1 MPSESHEVMKKHAKS
16 FTLASMFFTPQV
28 FEAATKI
35 YHWCRYC
42 DDAIDEAVGDP
53 RPILEELLRSTRAIY
68 DGSQHKLAAP
78 FAVMKEVVE
87 EFHIPSHYLFELL
100 EGMRMDIDKSRYE
113 NLQELELYCFRVA
126 GTVGLM
132 MTHVMGL
139 FHLRSLPLAVE
150 LGHAMQMTNIARDVK
165 EDLGRGRIYLP
176 QDWLEAFEITDPMQ
190 KSEQTF
196 QVVQKLLLNAEAHYR
211 SAERGLLDLPFRCA
225 FAVRV
230 ALELYREIGRKI
242 LSLGPEALQRRVVV
256 SKSKKFVLVLKAS
269 FFMLASIPARMFGEQ
284 RLLRLLP
291 LYSPEKRP
299 HGP

>member
-1 MPSESHEVMKKHAKS
+1 MKKHAKS
-16 FTLASMFFTPQV
+16 FSLASLFFEPKT

-42 DDAIDEAVGDP
+42 DDAIDEATGDP
-53 RPILEELLRSTRAIY
+53 APILDELFKSTQAIY
-68 DGSQHKLAAP
+68 DGSVLQLEAP
-78 FAVMKEVVE
+78 FAVMKDVVDKY
-87 EFHIPSHYLFELL
+87 HIPAFYLFELL
-100 EGMRMDIDKSRYE
+100 EGMRMDIHKSRYE
-113 NLQELELYCFRVA
+113 SLKELELYCFRVA

-165 EDLGRGRIYLP
+165 EDFARGRIYLP
-176 QDWLEAFEITDPMQ
+176 QDWLEAFEITDPMH
-190 KSEQTF
+190 KREQTF

-211 SAERGLLDLPFRCA
+211 SAEVGLLDLPFRCA

-242 LSLGPEALQRRVVV
+242 LSLGPQALEYRVVV
-256 SKSKKFVLVLKAS
+256 SKPKKALLVAKAS
-269 FFMLASIPARMFGEQ
+269 VLMLLSIPQRLMSEQ
-284 RLLRLLP
+284 RALKFLP
-291 LYSPEKRP
+291 LYNPEKSP
-299 HGP
+299 QGP